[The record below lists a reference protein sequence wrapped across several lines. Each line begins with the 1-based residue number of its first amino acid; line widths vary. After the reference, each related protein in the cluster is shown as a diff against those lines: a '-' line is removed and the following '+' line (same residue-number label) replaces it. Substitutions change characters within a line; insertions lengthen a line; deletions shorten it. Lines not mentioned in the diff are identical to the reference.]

1 MGNINTLLLNNN
13 NNNNNNPWT
22 QNRSIDVQ
30 VKIKLSNKQHRLLK
44 RVIYLIYLGIE
55 KLPTLLSTP
64 CKYSIKYCSISGI
77 FPSYDQE
84 YRLTLNYS

>member
-1 MGNINTLLLNNN
+1 MGNIVQIIRG
-13 NNNNNNPWT
+13 P

-30 VKIKLSNKQHRLLK
+30 VKIELSIKEHRLLR
-44 RVIYLIYLGIE
+44 RVIYLIYLGID

-64 CKYSIKYCSISGI
+64 CIKYRSIPGI
-77 FPSYDQE
+77 FPFYDQE